1 VKSQAGPG
9 HPDVHS
15 HDKRLEMPEDSTLL
29 EEQVFS
35 KDFGG
40 QFFVPA
46 SQLGAW
52 FSWMATW
59 CLSKR
64 LRDPASP
71 HSSL

>member
-1 VKSQAGPG
+1 
-9 HPDVHS
+9 
-15 HDKRLEMPEDSTLL
+15 MPEDSTLL